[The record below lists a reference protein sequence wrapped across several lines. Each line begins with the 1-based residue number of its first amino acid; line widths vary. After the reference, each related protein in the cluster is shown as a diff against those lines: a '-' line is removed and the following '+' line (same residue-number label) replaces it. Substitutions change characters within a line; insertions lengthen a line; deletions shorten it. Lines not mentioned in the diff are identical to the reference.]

1 MLWFWNFVTFSFYL
15 LASCLQ
21 ISMVRDAINSKLFFA
36 HFFRGYL
43 IKFCYFSVVSILCK
57 ITLYLLEI
65 VVHPRCYLPNFRSSH
80 RMYSLKK
87 GILRIFAKYTGKR
100 VCQSLF
106 FFPIF
111 PFDPPENIRKPN
123 ISYPL
128 IRTRPWTYQGVRNV
142 RLSDVFMGSKRNTGK
157 KR

>member
-1 MLWFWNFVTFSFYL
+1 
-15 LASCLQ
+15 
-21 ISMVRDAINSKLFFA
+21 MVRDVINSKLFFV

-65 VVHPRCYLPNFRSSH
+65 VVHPRCYLPNFRSSYQ
-80 RMYSLKK
+80 RYSLKK
-87 GILRIFAKYTGKR
+87 GVLRIFVKYTGKR

-111 PFDPPENIRKPN
+111 PFDPPENIRKSN

-128 IRTRPWTYQGVRNV
+128 IRTRTCKYQGVRN
-142 RLSDVFMGSKRNTGK
+142 VFMGSKRNSGK